1 VELEDEA
8 DHVATKPR
16 GVPEPGHRNAVD
28 EDIAGVGAVESAD
41 ELQER
46 ALARAGR
53 ARQGD
58 ELTRLEIERD
68 ASQRLDP
75 AVVAL
80 RDASDGD
87 RSSAQRATFTA

>member
-8 DHVATKPR
+8 DHVAAKAR
-16 GVPEPGHRNAVD
+16 RVPEPGHRDAVD
-28 EDIAGVGAVESAD
+28 EDIAGIGAVESAD

-53 ARQGD
+53 ACEGD
-58 ELTRLEIERD
+58 ELARLEIERD
-68 ASQRLDP
+68 AFQRLDP

-87 RSSAQRATFTA
+87 GSSAQRDTLTA

>member
-1 VELEDEA
+1 VELKDEA
-8 DHVATKPR
+8 DHVAAEARRVAQPR
-16 GVPEPGHRNAVD
+16 HRDAVD
-28 EDIAGVGAVESAD
+28 QDVAGVGAVESAD
-41 ELQER
+41 QLQQR

-58 ELTRLEIERD
+58 ELARLEIERD

-80 RDASDGD
+80 RDALDGD
-87 RSSAQRATFTA
+87 RGSAQRATFTA